1 MIPNLFYS
9 SKFPRWMMS
18 QYGIVF
24 DRDGKQAGPE
34 ITATV
39 MREAMKAGWKK
50 IQGNKDSGLIWVN
63 N

>member
-1 MIPNLFYS
+1 
-9 SKFPRWMMS
+9 MMS